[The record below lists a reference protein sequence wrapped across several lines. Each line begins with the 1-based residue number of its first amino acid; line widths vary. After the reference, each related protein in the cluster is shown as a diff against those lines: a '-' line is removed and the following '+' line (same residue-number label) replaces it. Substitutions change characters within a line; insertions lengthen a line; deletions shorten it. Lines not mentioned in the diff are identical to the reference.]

1 VSDGIRIQNHE
12 KDEIDAPGSA
22 RYSESLSSAVI
33 LLLGLGSNVAFKRS
47 VRDAICKMLDGKEQ
61 PAGERF

>member
-1 VSDGIRIQNHE
+1 
-12 KDEIDAPGSA
+12 
-22 RYSESLSSAVI
+22 LSSAVI